1 MLWLARPTDE
11 VEGDAAVAEAAGG
24 TVEEGLAVGEPEHG
38 VGAVGVDEAAVARVR

>member
-24 TVEEGLAVGEPEHG
+24 AVEEGLG
-38 VGAVGVDEAAVARVR
+38 VVGVDEAVVARVR